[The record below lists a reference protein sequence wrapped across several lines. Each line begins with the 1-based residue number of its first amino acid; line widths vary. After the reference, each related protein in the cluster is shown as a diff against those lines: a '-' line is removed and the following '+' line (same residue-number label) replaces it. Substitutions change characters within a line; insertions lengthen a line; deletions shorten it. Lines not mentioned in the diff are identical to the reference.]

1 MKEILSIF
9 EPGIS
14 NSVLNCEFE
23 LTAAKIMLTKGQT
36 ELSDLLIQLQKP
48 YDMLV
53 AASENKSL
61 LESRFKRIK
70 ALTMEIV

>member
-1 MKEILSIF
+1 MKDVLSVF

-14 NSVLNCEFE
+14 NSVLNCQFE
-23 LTAAKIMLTKGQT
+23 LTAAKIMLAKRESKDFEHLVT
-36 ELSDLLIQLQKP
+36 ELQKP

-61 LESRFKRIK
+61 FESRLKRIK
-70 ALTMEIV
+70 ALTM